1 MRTEARRIIDSG
13 RFVQGVVG
21 DVATVR
27 PQQEAP
33 GLPVE
38 VRAAPWAAGRLRW
51 TKTLW
56 TCH

>member
-1 MRTEARRIIDSG
+1 MEVRRIFDSW
-13 RFVQGVVG
+13 RFVRVVIG
-21 DVATVR
+21 DAATVS
-27 PQQEAP
+27 PQREGP

-51 TKTLW
+51 TKSPG